1 MIKYRP
7 NLDSLL
13 WSRKCQEYY
22 ETIDD
27 LKAAIADHHTKFC
40 RFIGKD
46 RSFRPEDVLLHSSRD
61 HLFGWENYHVIEL
74 DGITIGF
81 CGE

>member
-13 WSRKCQEYY
+13 WSWKCQEYFDS
-22 ETIDD
+22 IDD
-27 LKAAIADHHTKFC
+27 LKTAIADQRTKIC

-46 RSFRPEDVLLHSSRD
+46 KVFGPEDVRLHGSRD
-61 HLFGWENYHVIEL
+61 LLFGWENYHVIEL

>member
-7 NLDSLL
+7 NLDSIL

-46 RSFRPEDVLLHSSRD
+46 KSFFPEDVKLRTSTDLLC
-61 HLFGWENYHVIEL
+61 GWKNYCNVVL
-74 DGITIGF
+74 DGKTIGF

>member
-13 WSRKCQEYY
+13 WSRKCQECFNS
-22 ETIDD
+22 IDE
-27 LKAAIADHHTKFC
+27 LKAALADQQTRIY

-46 RSFRPEDVLLHSSRD
+46 RSFRPEDVRLRCGLDLL
-61 HLFGWENYHVIEL
+61 FNWENYHIIEL
-74 DGITIGF
+74 DGNTIGF

>member
-22 ETIDD
+22 EAIDD
-27 LKAAIADHHTKFC
+27 LKVAIADQRTQFC
-40 RFIGKD
+40 RAIGKD
-46 RSFRPEDVLLHSSRD
+46 RSFRPEDVRLHGSCD
-61 HLFGWENYHVIEL
+61 LLFGWENYHVIEL
-74 DGITIGF
+74 DGITIGY

>member
-27 LKAAIADHHTKFC
+27 LKAAIADQRTQFC

-46 RSFRPEDVLLHSSRD
+46 RIPYHPKDVEEYMASYR
-61 HLFGWENYHVIEL
+61 
-74 DGITIGF
+74 
-81 CGE
+81 

>member
-1 MIKYRP
+1 MIKFRP
-7 NLDSLL
+7 NFDSLL
-13 WSRKCQEYY
+13 WSLKCQEYFD
-22 ETIDD
+22 TIDE
-27 LKAAIADHHTKFC
+27 LKAAIADQRTKFC

-46 RSFRPEDVLLHSSRD
+46 KTYGPEDVRLHGAMD
-61 HLFGWENYHVIEL
+61 HLFHWENYHIIEL